1 MCDCGQLFLEF
12 QKEIEQEKVRRLQIM
27 RQLEAERY
35 RISMQKW
42 VKDEGVDNCSSC
54 SSEFSLFK
62 RKVRTISVF
71 STLLSLS
78 FSLQP
83 IFCESLPLQHHCR
96 SCGNIFCHN
105 CSSKT
110 ALTTAG
116 PQPVRVCDECF
127 SKIEK
132 YDPPAESQSQS
143 NDLDTSIANSIPRSP
158 SKISVSKQGS
168 LNK

>member
-1 MCDCGQLFLEF
+1 MQLFLEF

-71 STLLSLS
+71 STLLSLVLS
-78 FSLQP
+78 STHFSANHFL
-83 IFCESLPLQHHCR
+83 
-96 SCGNIFCHN
+96 
-105 CSSKT
+105 CSTTVGPVEISSV
-110 ALTTAG
+110 TTA
-116 PQPVRVCDECF
+116 
-127 SKIEK
+127 
-132 YDPPAESQSQS
+132 A
-143 NDLDTSIANSIPRSP
+143 PR
-158 SKISVSKQGS
+158 Q
-168 LNK
+168 L